1 MKEITPIQ
9 VWQNG
14 EIVEA
19 KILNAYAVSVTL
31 DQSASFYYALLTE
44 TKQTVAQ
51 GNLSMD
57 TEAYEQWELD
67 SYAWDWIASQ
77 LNLTIV
83 GDWVDPIIE
92 EFFPS
97 ATEQEIATEV
107 VTEVTEEP
115 VIETEVATE
124 DVSQEASS

>member
-1 MKEITPIQ
+1 MKEINPIQ

-31 DQSASFYYALLTE
+31 DKSASFYYALLTE

-83 GDWVDPIIE
+83 GDWVDPAADAVE
-92 EFFPS
+92 E
-97 ATEQEIATEV
+97 
-107 VTEVTEEP
+107 
-115 VIETEVATE
+115 
-124 DVSQEASS
+124 VSEEASGESVEASVDASA